1 MKPYSWAVDKLLI
14 VVFINYNIFQKPRRW
29 VAAYK
34 SRFAPFQHEPEE
46 KNNDLY
52 IDVIYNI
59 QTN

>member
-1 MKPYSWAVDKLLI
+1 MKPHSWAVDKLLI

-29 VAAYK
+29 VVAYK
-34 SRFAPFQHEPEE
+34 SRFAPFKHEPE
-46 KNNDLY
+46 KKKKKLY